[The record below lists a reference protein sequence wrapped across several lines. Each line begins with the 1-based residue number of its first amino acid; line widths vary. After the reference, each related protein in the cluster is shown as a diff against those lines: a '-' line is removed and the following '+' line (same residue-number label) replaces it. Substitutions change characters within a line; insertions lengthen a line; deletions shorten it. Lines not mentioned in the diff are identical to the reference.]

1 MQCCYHDIVSLCTG
15 GCSVLFGVM
24 HGKLKRLGR
33 HLVDVSMGG
42 EMLCPSVSYL
52 SYSLESLL
60 CTTVGE
66 QLGKR
71 ASEQASK

>member
-1 MQCCYHDIVSLCTG
+1 
-15 GCSVLFGVM
+15 M

-42 EMLCPSVSYL
+42 EMLCPSVSSL